1 MVNGWSEWRRTGVP
15 ALVPTPKATNSS
27 KQIPRRFVYG
37 SNEPN
42 LNKTNYQAAVSR
54 LTGGDTQDAKIW
66 WDK

>member
-1 MVNGWSEWRRTGVP
+1 
-15 ALVPTPKATNSS
+15 
-27 KQIPRRFVYG
+27 VYG